1 MSVPASPFDEAILD
15 PLGSAVLGCT
25 SLPHASDEM
34 KTAEYW
40 KAHLS
45 MPVRYDAAVQRI
57 AEDKDSIFIEIG
69 LGDML
74 TSITRKTK
82 NGGKWNTAFAFS
94 DSPASDDLYSGM
106 LSLLG
111 NMWIAGK
118 QINWELLYDEKPY
131 RVKLTEYPFERS
143 RYVKEFSE
151 KAQRAADTG
160 TLAVAGGLD
169 EKNIE
174 KSRYIVENHA
184 GDVVFLE
191 HVSEKYDG
199 SFSTAGIY
207 EDLERTK
214 EEYRK
219 KYFSGRGVTL
229 LKDIPGYD
237 EMADRLTAAC
247 IMDYFRSLDGFDAG
261 GVYTFGKLL
270 DMGGVIEKYVPFV
283 DFFVKFMR
291 ENGYAADDH
300 GLLRFMEKGAELPD
314 KRTVLAECAERLPD
328 CCAYME
334 LAVYASDFYGEV
346 FRGEREGSTVIY
358 HDGRFDFLDSF
369 EKRMPAYSYTDSC
382 IDALAETVARAAKAD
397 RKVRILEVG
406 AGSGE
411 MTDRIL
417 PMLEGCDCEYWF
429 TDIKRSLVLERQANE
444 KPEHADMM
452 RYGVIDISEDPA
464 AQGFTERYFDVILLY
479 DVIQA
484 TTDIRKTIGNIKW
497 LLSDG
502 GYFSFVQTCGGS
514 DMLNMIFGY
523 APGWWNYYGDPE
535 RDRITL
541 PVEGWRTILSDC
553 GYDDVISIPED
564 GKSNAYLFVMK
575 TAGGDDSGAAEAAD
589 TGGSQAGVAAGEN
602 AAHPGGDVL
611 RSREKNRNYL
621 ELAAK
626 KSNVMIEF
634 YDEDTDLSKYDRVT
648 GISTG
653 SAGSAG
659 GNGAAGKSDDGADRA
674 AEYRSD
680 NDRAIAG
687 IIKETV
693 GEDLGLDD
701 DLYDFGMDSLMA
713 MMIASRIRNSLGL
726 DVQLSDMYGLSTIR
740 DISDALE
747 NFKSLKTEE
756 EASEKEE
763 MLSLEDLLDEI

>member
-1 MSVPASPFDEAILD
+1 
-15 PLGSAVLGCT
+15 
-25 SLPHASDEM
+25 
-34 KTAEYW
+34 
-40 KAHLS
+40 
-45 MPVRYDAAVQRI
+45 
-57 AEDKDSIFIEIG
+57 
-69 LGDML
+69 
-74 TSITRKTK
+74 
-82 NGGKWNTAFAFS
+82 
-94 DSPASDDLYSGM
+94 
-106 LSLLG
+106 
-111 NMWIAGK
+111 
-118 QINWELLYDEKPY
+118 
-131 RVKLTEYPFERS
+131 
-143 RYVKEFSE
+143 
-151 KAQRAADTG
+151 
-160 TLAVAGGLD
+160 
-169 EKNIE
+169 
-174 KSRYIVENHA
+174 
-184 GDVVFLE
+184 
-191 HVSEKYDG
+191 
-199 SFSTAGIY
+199 
-207 EDLERTK
+207 
-214 EEYRK
+214 
-219 KYFSGRGVTL
+219 
-229 LKDIPGYD
+229 
-237 EMADRLTAAC
+237 
-247 IMDYFRSLDGFDAG
+247 
-261 GVYTFGKLL
+261 
-270 DMGGVIEKYVPFV
+270 
-283 DFFVKFMR
+283 
-291 ENGYAADDH
+291 
-300 GLLRFMEKGAELPD
+300 
-314 KRTVLAECAERLPD
+314 
-328 CCAYME
+328 
-334 LAVYASDFYGEV
+334 
-346 FRGEREGSTVIY
+346 
-358 HDGRFDFLDSF
+358 
-369 EKRMPAYSYTDSC
+369 
-382 IDALAETVARAAKAD
+382 
-397 RKVRILEVG
+397 
-406 AGSGE
+406 
-411 MTDRIL
+411 
-417 PMLEGCDCEYWF
+417 
-429 TDIKRSLVLERQANE
+429 
-444 KPEHADMM
+444 
-452 RYGVIDISEDPA
+452 
-464 AQGFTERYFDVILLY
+464 
-479 DVIQA
+479 
-484 TTDIRKTIGNIKW
+484 
-497 LLSDG
+497 
-502 GYFSFVQTCGGS
+502 
-514 DMLNMIFGY
+514 MLNMIFGY

-626 KSNVMIEF
+626 KSNVRIEF

-740 DISDALE
+740 EISDALE